1 MSELIKIAVDAMGGD
16 NSPKKIIDGIIHNHK
31 SNHENFFHIFGNEK
45 EIFPYLTGKIDKNF
59 FEITHTEN
67 VVKINPSVLNIIGN
81 LYQDEIDET
90 IKNNKISISFE
101 ADAVIENAKIEIIK
115 DVKQKSQKKKATKEK
130 TKKLENKTNKNKIKQ
145 NKEKRDRKAQKSK
158 IEKPINP
165 IKEIKN
171 KKTGW
176 WQT

>member
-1 MSELIKIAVDAMGGD
+1 MYNIKEYI
-16 NSPKKIIDGIIHNHK
+16 NLNK
-31 SNHENFFHIFGNEK
+31 
-45 EIFPYLTGKIDKNF
+45 TKN
-59 FEITHTEN
+59 I
-67 VVKINPSVLNIIGN
+67 VVKINPSVLNIIRN

-101 ADAVIENAKIEIIK
+101 ADAAIENAKIEIIK
-115 DVKQKSQKKKATKEK
+115 DINQKSQKKNTTKKEK
-130 TKKLENKTNKNKIKQ
+130 TKKLENKTKKKKIKQ